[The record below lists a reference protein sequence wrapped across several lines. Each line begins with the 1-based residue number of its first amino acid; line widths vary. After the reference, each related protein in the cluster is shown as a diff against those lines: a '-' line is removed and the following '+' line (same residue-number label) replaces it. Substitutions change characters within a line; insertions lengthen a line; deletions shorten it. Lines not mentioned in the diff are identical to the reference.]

1 MKRIGL
7 IIALAMA
14 VVVGLKAAPV
24 VAESVMMAS
33 EKLSV
38 VAKDTTVDGSVYL
51 VGESVDVQG
60 TVQGDV
66 YCAGQTVTINGTV
79 DGDVLCAGRS
89 VTVNG
94 VVHGDVRSAAMT
106 MTLNG
111 TVDGSVTLVGSDIIT
126 GSDSKI
132 GRDATITAGEI
143 NLMGAIGRDAVLVT
157 RIVLLNGS
165 VGRDGHMIVSR
176 IYANSTAKIAGN
188 LSYQSEDRVELPEG
202 VVAGSVQWTVPT
214 KHNETI
220 SINIS
225 SIILGFFIAI
235 IAFSILTVVLTLLA
249 PRYVHQVSNIEGA
262 KQFGMYFLIGLVGL
276 VVAPI
281 ILLMMLVTVIGA
293 YAAFVLGVAVLLAT
307 LVGGALVAYRL
318 GRFMM
323 QGAKTQPFINA
334 LIGSLAL
341 GVLGMV
347 PLVGVLVMLVSTATG
362 FGMVIMGMKSQYE
375 VVETTPKSK
384 LATKQPKRPRT

>member
-1 MKRIGL
+1 MKRIWL
-7 IIALAMA
+7 VIALAMA

-24 VAESVMMAS
+24 VAESVMMES

-66 YCAGQTVTINGTV
+66 YCAGQTVTISGTV
-79 DGDVLCAGRS
+79 DGDVLCAGQS

-94 VVHGDVRSAAMT
+94 VVHGDVRVAGMNIMLKGQIDGGTTLAGMNITTDSA
-106 MTLNG
+106 
-111 TVDGSVTLVGSDIIT
+111 
-126 GSDSKI
+126 SKI
-132 GRDATITAGEI
+132 GRDATIAAGMV
-143 NLMGAIGRDAVLVT
+143 NLSGTITRDLMMTGGTMTLEGTIGRDAAVSADSVT
-157 RIVLLNGS
+157 
-165 VGRDGHMIVSR
+165 
-176 IYANSTAKIAGN
+176 ATATAKIGGN
-188 LSYQSEDRVELPEG
+188 LQYSSDNEAVLASG
-202 VVAGSVQWTVPT
+202 VVAGTVERTATPERPT
-214 KHNETI
+214 VSI
-220 SINIS
+220 SFADV
-225 SIILGFFIAI
+225 ILAMFLAVV
-235 IAFSILTVVLTLLA
+235 AFSVLAVIVTLLA
-249 PRYVHQVSNIEGA
+249 PRYVHQVSDIEGA

-276 VVAPI
+276 VVTPI
-281 ILLMMLVTVIGA
+281 ILLMMLVTVVGA

-307 LVGGALVAYRL
+307 LVGGVLVAYRL

-375 VVETTPKSK
+375 VVETVPKSK
-384 LATKQPKRPRT
+384 LVTKRPKRPRT